1 MSFESLCCCEWF
13 VSDKTEQKEY
23 LPESEPG
30 TPLVDM
36 PKFHHVPVEQLFQI
50 PQDWRG
56 STSRP
61 HIPHRCTSAPV
72 ITSLK
77 SFEYPK
83 EKQYN
88 ITSEYSDVR
97 VPRLP
102 LMAEVSEKSVSSL
115 QFCLCYDIQRQTLTV
130 HLQNASNLPAKYQ
143 SGTSDPFVVMHLFP
157 NRDEMYESKV
167 VYKTLDPIFDQ
178 SFEFHQLH
186 LDDLQQQKLIFY
198 IYNRERSS
206 KNFIG
211 GVILPLSEDVD
222 IFGVV
227 YRMKIDDRKEKFNLV
242 RHEYN
247 TINKT
252 VFSVNYLLLQ
262 MLDYARHSLFTKFPS
277 TVQLYFGNSVL

>member
-1 MSFESLCCCEWF
+1 MSFESLCCCECF
-13 VSDKTEQKEY
+13 TSDKTEQKEY
-23 LPESEPG
+23 IPECEPG
-30 TPLVDM
+30 TPIDM

-50 PQDWRG
+50 PQDRRG
-56 STSRP
+56 STTRP

-77 SFEYPK
+77 SFEYSN
-83 EKQYN
+83 EKQYD

-97 VPRLP
+97 NPLVPQLP
-102 LMAEVSEKSVSSL
+102 LMAEVSEKSVPFL
-115 QFCLCYDIQRQTLTV
+115 QFILHYDIQRRILIV
-130 HLQNASNLPAKYQ
+130 HLQNASNLPAKDQ

-178 SFEFHQLH
+178 SFEFHQLQ

-222 IFGVV
+222 IFGVA
-227 YRMKIDDRKEKFNLV
+227 YRMKIDDRVEKFNLV
-242 RHEYN
+242 RHVHN
-247 TINKT
+247 TIDKT
-252 VFSVNYLLLQ
+252 VVSCRACLV
-262 MLDYARHSLFTKFPS
+262 R
-277 TVQLYFGNSVL
+277 G

>member
-1 MSFESLCCCEWF
+1 M
-13 VSDKTEQKEY
+13 SDKTERKEY

-30 TPLVDM
+30 TPIDM

-50 PQDWRG
+50 PQDRRG

-61 HIPHRCTSAPV
+61 HIPHRCNSAPV

-77 SFEYPK
+77 SFEYSN
-83 EKQYN
+83 EKQYD

-97 VPRLP
+97 IPRVPQLP
-102 LMAEVSEKSVSSL
+102 LVTEVSEKSVSSL

-130 HLQNASNLPAKYQ
+130 HLQNASNLPAKDK

-157 NRDEMYESKV
+157 NRYEMYESKV
-167 VYKTLDPIFDQ
+167 DYKALDPILDQ
-178 SFEFHQLH
+178 SFEFHQLQ

-242 RHEYN
+242 RH
-247 TINKT
+247 
-252 VFSVNYLLLQ
+252 
-262 MLDYARHSLFTKFPS
+262 
-277 TVQLYFGNSVL
+277 